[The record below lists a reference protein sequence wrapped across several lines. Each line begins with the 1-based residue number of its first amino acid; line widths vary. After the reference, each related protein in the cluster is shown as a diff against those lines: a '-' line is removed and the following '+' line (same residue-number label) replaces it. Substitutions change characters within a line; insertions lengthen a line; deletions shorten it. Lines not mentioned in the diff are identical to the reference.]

1 MPATFED
8 PQLGSLSRRRG
19 RWRGEI
25 DLVGGRVALA
35 VVGPR
40 REPDPDALAIAR
52 RVGDELESARPEV
65 EVALADH
72 REPSGEQAQGWMVE
86 WASVAPLDGALTLEL
101 GLDVAWD
108 EEHTLGARIRDGRLV
123 ELNGSVLRP

>member
-1 MPATFED
+1 MPPTFED
-8 PQLGSLSRRRG
+8 PQLGSLTRRRG

-25 DLVGGRVALA
+25 ALAGGRVAVA

-40 REPDPDALAIAR
+40 HAPDPDALAIAR
-52 RVGDELESARPEV
+52 RADDELDSARPEV
-65 EVALADH
+65 EVALARH
-72 REPSGEQAQGWMVE
+72 REPSGEQAQDWTIE
-86 WASVAPLDGALTLEL
+86 WAGVAPLDGALTLEL

>member
-1 MPATFED
+1 
-8 PQLGSLSRRRG
+8 
-19 RWRGEI
+19 
-25 DLVGGRVALA
+25 
-35 VVGPR
+35 VV
-40 REPDPDALAIAR
+40 IAR
-52 RVGDELESARPEV
+52 RAGDELESVRPEV

-72 REPSGEQAQGWMVE
+72 REPSGDRAQDWAVA